1 LATNLKEWVLEQLE
15 EELDGTNQEIILKN
29 LDLLSSIGIETY
41 NIDIAMLKLLDQRDK
56 NVIKLN
62 IFCFVYSINIF
73 VLLKLIFKEKVSEF
87 LSKIANVDQSEIKI
101 ALGNMKKLQVFELL
115 LLNFCNSI

>member
-1 LATNLKEWVLEQLE
+1 MATNLKEWVLEQLE